1 MDRRVFFQSK
11 LYDYTDIREAERHI
25 DEMRSKE
32 WIPKLQDGGTYIYNN
47 GGDKYKFSVE
57 YMKEL

>member
-1 MDRRVFFQSK
+1 MARRVFYQSR
-11 LYDYTDIREAERHI
+11 LYDYTSIKEAERHI
-25 DEMRSKE
+25 DEMRDKG

-47 GGDKYKFSVE
+47 GGDEYKFSVE